1 MMASN
6 QTYIILLLVLLLRF
20 TNCVD
25 IITTIAGSNTQGYS
39 GDNGVATA
47 AGLYYPEGVRID
59 TAGEQQYISNYCW
72 IHFPN

>member
-1 MMASN
+1 MTTSKA
-6 QTYIILLLVLLLRF
+6 YIILLLVLLLRF

-39 GDNGVATA
+39 GDNGAATA
-47 AGLYYPEGVRID
+47 AGLYSPEGVRID
-59 TAGEQQYISNYCW
+59 TAGEQQYISNLCW

>member
-6 QTYIILLLVLLLRF
+6 NAYIILLLVLFVRF
-20 TNCVD
+20 INCVD

-39 GDNGVATA
+39 GDNGVATG

-59 TAGEQQYISNYCW
+59 TACEQQYISNYWW